1 MEGEKQGHHHMPR
14 QEDFASEEQ
23 TSPTCFEDQG
33 RELEIEPG
41 HANTSLVSY
50 CNPCSVWPPQL
61 LTGSILAHE
70 MMHAWLRLRGFRMLN
85 PQIEEG
91 ICQVM
96 AYMWLESELNSGLG
110 SSNSPI
116 STSHAARSSRSNK
129 RSPFEMKLGKF
140 FRNQI
145 ESDISP
151 VYGDGFRAAHQA
163 VMKYGL
169 QRTLDHIQ
177 MTGSLPF

>member
-1 MEGEKQGHHHMPR
+1 
-14 QEDFASEEQ
+14 
-23 TSPTCFEDQG
+23 
-33 RELEIEPG
+33 
-41 HANTSLVSY
+41 
-50 CNPCSVWPPQL
+50 
-61 LTGSILAHE
+61 
-70 MMHAWLRLRGFRMLN
+70 MLN

-110 SSNSPI
+110 GSNSPI
-116 STSHAARSSRSNK
+116 STSRSSRSNK

-145 ESDISP
+145 ESDISQ

-177 MTGSLPF
+177 ITGSLPF

>member
-1 MEGEKQGHHHMPR
+1 
-14 QEDFASEEQ
+14 
-23 TSPTCFEDQG
+23 
-33 RELEIEPG
+33 
-41 HANTSLVSY
+41 
-50 CNPCSVWPPQL
+50 
-61 LTGSILAHE
+61 
-70 MMHAWLRLRGFRMLN
+70 MLN

-96 AYMWLESELNSGLG
+96 AYMWLESELNSVSGG
-110 SSNSPI
+110 SNASI
-116 STSHAARSSRSNK
+116 STSHAAQSSRSNK

-163 VMKYGL
+163 VMKYSL

-177 MTGSLPF
+177 MTGCLPF